1 MRDEVVEDGFEKK
14 LEQSE
19 EEISGVCR
27 YEGREHGKAER
38 PVVEIGAIPQ
48 LLIAQGKDPDA
59 RMYKELT
66 W

>member
-1 MRDEVVEDGFEKK
+1 MALEKK

-19 EEISGVCR
+19 EEISRVCR
-27 YEGREHGKAER
+27 YEGREHRKAER
-38 PVVEIGAIPQ
+38 PIVEIGAIPQ
-48 LLIAQGKDPDA
+48 HLIAQGKYPDA

>member
-1 MRDEVVEDGFEKK
+1 MKWLKMALEKK

-27 YEGREHGKAER
+27 YEGRERGKAER
-38 PVVEIGAIPQ
+38 PIVEIGVIPQ
-48 LLIAQGKDPDA
+48 LLIVQGIYPDA

>member
-1 MRDEVVEDGFEKK
+1 MALEKK

-27 YEGREHGKAER
+27 YEGKERGKAER
-38 PVVEIGAIPQ
+38 PIAEIGAIPQ
-48 LLIAQGKDPDA
+48 LLTVQGKYPDA
-59 RMYKELT
+59 KMYKELT

>member
-1 MRDEVVEDGFEKK
+1 MKMALEKK

-27 YEGREHGKAER
+27 YEGRERGKAER

-48 LLIAQGKDPDA
+48 LLIAQGK
-59 RMYKELT
+59 
-66 W
+66 